1 MSLLRTGIR
10 VAIRAAAPPLLGLYI
25 LYKYW
30 LKIEH
35 TTIVKNTIKAYKK
48 LYVKI
53 KTKFFAS
60 HEEPETHP

>member
-30 LKIEH
+30 IKIEH
-35 TTIVKNTIKAYKK
+35 TPIIQKTIKAYKK
-48 LYVKI
+48 LYTKI
-53 KTKFFAS
+53 KTRVSAS
-60 HEEPETHP
+60 HEEPEPHP